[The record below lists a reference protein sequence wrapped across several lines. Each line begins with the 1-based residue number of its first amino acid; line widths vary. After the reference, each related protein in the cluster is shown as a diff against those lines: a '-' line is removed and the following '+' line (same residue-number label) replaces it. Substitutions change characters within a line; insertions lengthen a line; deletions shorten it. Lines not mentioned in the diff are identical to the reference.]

1 MREVIAGI
9 VVLVWLVLIP
19 GSAFAYWVPD
29 PYGPG
34 IGPGAGPGLP
44 GPQGWYLGD
53 NLGGI
58 PGLPRLGNILSGIFG
73 NPGNPYAP
81 VYGLSIVDIMA
92 YLTRLFKE

>member
-34 IGPGAGPGLP
+34 IGPGAGRGLP
-44 GPQGWYLGD
+44 DGD